1 MSYLR
6 KQVSICSEG
15 LKVVGIQKDSGVES
29 SLQHRTAKATP
40 ETQELGNRPKW
51 VVFLTTLTCLPPKA
65 IDRLSLP
72 YRITHK
78 LLYCPPDYVKGELP
92 K

>member
-51 VVFLTTLTCLPPKA
+51 VVFLITRTYHPPKA
-65 IDRLSLP
+65 IGKVS
-72 YRITHK
+72 
-78 LLYCPPDYVKGELP
+78 
-92 K
+92 